1 MLLPLSALEAAN
13 MQPVTLTL
21 AACVLLLGTSAG
33 YVHAE
38 GDVAK
43 DVRDLHRDI
52 DKGVDHD
59 AKEIDKGYQHDK
71 HEVEKTDDHLD
82 KERHKEDKHL
92 DKEIKK
98 DL

>member
-1 MLLPLSALEAAN
+1 
-13 MQPVTLTL
+13 MQPVPLTL
-21 AACVLLLGTSAG
+21 AACVLLLGASAG

-43 DVRDLHRDI
+43 DVRDLHRD
-52 DKGVDHD
+52 
-59 AKEIDKGYQHDK
+59 IDKGYQHDK

-82 KERHKEDKHL
+82 KERHKEYKHL